1 MAAVPI
7 QRALAAAE
15 TTTAVASAPS
25 TPPPAP
31 VVRAEIAVAPTAP
44 AAQPAPSA
52 SAPAPARASIGP
64 VVQKYVVR
72 QGDSIWKIFRA
83 LGRNANGESWKE
95 FLSTTRSLN
104 GLDDPDTII
113 PGRVL
118 DLAPQGK

>member
-1 MAAVPI
+1 MLRP
-7 QRALAAAE
+7 L
-15 TTTAVASAPS
+15 

-31 VVRAEIAVAPTAP
+31 AGAAALPPDTVRC
-44 AAQPAPSA
+44 
-52 SAPAPARASIGP
+52 PAPALQSAPS
-64 VVQKYVVR
+64 VQKYVVR

-104 GLDDPDTII
+104 GLDDPDTIM